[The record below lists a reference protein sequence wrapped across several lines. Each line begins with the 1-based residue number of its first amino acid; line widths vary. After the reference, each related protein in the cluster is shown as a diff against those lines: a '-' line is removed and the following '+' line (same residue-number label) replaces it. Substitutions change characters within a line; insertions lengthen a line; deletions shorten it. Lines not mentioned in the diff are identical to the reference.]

1 MKGIELRLF
10 SLVYISKIF
19 NNRSE
24 KRVSAFANR
33 KNFHFKEKL
42 VCIKVGEFTVICFS
56 LFAFR

>member
-1 MKGIELRLF
+1 MKRIELRLF

-19 NNRSE
+19 NKRSE

-33 KNFHFKEKL
+33 KKFSLEKL
-42 VCIKVGEFTVICFS
+42 VCIKLGEFTVICFS